1 MSRKLKL
8 ASLLAALAAAPG
20 ASAADAP
27 ATGSPAADRQA
38 PAHLPGAGQG
48 RQAPA
53 RLHHSVGHRHRQAA
67 NAEQINYGKRL
78 LNETRRLLPN
88 NTGASMNCNSCH
100 VQQGKPMG
108 APYINTVNSFRNSIR
123 APTAW

>member
-8 ASLLAALAAAPG
+8 ASLLAALAACGAWLG

-27 ATGSPAADRQA
+27 ATPAADRQA
-38 PAHLPGAGQG
+38 PARTFPVLDKDGKRLPDYTIPSDTDIA
-48 RQAPA
+48 RQP
-53 RLHHSVGHRHRQAA
+53 

-100 VQQGKPMG
+100 VQQGKSRW
-108 APYINTVNSFRNSIR
+108 ARRTSTR
-123 APTAW
+123 